1 MQNETMKN
9 VNSTLVEINNDRIK
23 GGMKPLFEKNASTK
37 LHSMSKKELQGLV
50 RKFYLTSE
58 LRGFTTMTHEQLAT
72 NLNMY
77 LTVLK
82 TKIVMKKKHKLLKGA
97 GVMSWLKKKATQVKE
112 YFRPRQESYNNQ
124 TSNTLKQYGDMPITK
139 IDIVRNPIN
148 SVIDSI
154 LKTVSFGAFDPKKY
168 GGYDKMFHLYMVCSV
183 NGHNL
188 VVEKNHV
195 INVSKNYS
203 LTADSEVMPVPLH
216 SSFTLNQMLTK
227 TRERVG
233 DSSFFLYNPFS
244 TNCQHFIQQCLIS
257 EQLYYPDVD
266 TFVFQNI
273 DELVKH
279 LPQSTQTIAKFTTD
293 LAGTADKILGNGKPK
308 MKGGRIPL
316 AEIQKAKQREA
327 ERQQQLMNDPKNDK
341 YFERLDNE
349 AELNSNN
356 QSRMSNDWLMKKTP
370 VQQERALRLQKER
383 QSEFKASEDQRI
395 ADERAEAERIY
406 QEELRKER
414 SSGFFNKLTDFG
426 VGALSLVPVVGD
438 ALSGVA
444 GMATDALR
452 GNGKAKKKTTK
463 KKAVKSKAK
472 KTKSKC

>member
-1 MQNETMKN
+1 MMKN
-9 VNSTLVEINNDRIK
+9 VNSTLVQINNDRIK
-23 GGMKPLFEKNASTK
+23 GGIKPLFEKNASSK
-37 LHSMSKKELQGLV
+37 LHSMTKKELQGLV
-50 RKFYLTSE
+50 RKFYLTAE
-58 LRGFTTMTHEQLAT
+58 LRGFTKMTTEQLAN
-72 NLNMY
+72 NLNKY

-112 YFRPRQESYNNQ
+112 YFTPRQDSYNNQ
-124 TSNTLKQYGDMPITK
+124 TSSTLKQFGDMPITK

-203 LTADSEVMPVPLH
+203 LTADSEVLPVPLH
-216 SSFTLNQMLTK
+216 STFTLNEMLAK
-227 TRERVG
+227 TRQRLG

-257 EQLYYPDVD
+257 ENLYYPDVD
-266 TFVFQNI
+266 NFVFQNI
-273 DELVKH
+273 DELVKQ
-279 LPQSTQTIAKFTTD
+279 LPESTKSFAKFTTD
-293 LAGTADKILGNGKPK
+293 LAGTADKILGNGKAEL
-308 MKGGRIPL
+308 KGGRIPI
-316 AEIQKAKQREA
+316 AEVQKAKQREA
-327 ERQQQLMNDPKNDK
+327 DRQQKLMNDPKNDK
-341 YFERLDNE
+341 FYERLDNE
-349 AELNSNN
+349 AELNKEDPT
-356 QSRMSNDWLMKKTP
+356 RLSNDWLMKKSP
-370 VQQERALRLQKER
+370 AQRERALRMQKER
-383 QSEFKASEDQRI
+383 QSEFSTNETQRI

-438 ALSGVA
+438 AISGVA
-444 GMATDALR
+444 SLATDKLR
-452 GNGKAKKKTTK
+452 GNGKKKPTK
-463 KKAVKSKAK
+463 KKAGKSKAK
-472 KTKSKC
+472 KAK